1 MRRIWMLVPCLILS
15 SYAATQDQKSEPKI
29 SDEPLTAD
37 QIAVYRAVLRDYL
50 KDSDGSLN
58 LANVTEP
65 LDQSNKSCFEA
76 SRMEITDASALVIHR
91 LGSSLVAN
99 TKIVLVDSDLQ
110 QSTIKEND
118 PQNLIKRAIDDGEKF
133 TDEQLDQ
140 SLKKAFQNGLFTLT
154 EIIFDRRGR
163 RAVVGYSFVCGMLC
177 GHGNTLVLKK
187 DGKDWKVSKRCGGW
201 IS

>member
-1 MRRIWMLVPCLILS
+1 MRRHWMLVPCLILL
-15 SYAATQDQKSEPKI
+15 SYAAAQDQTSETKI

-58 LANVTEP
+58 LANITEP
-65 LDQSNKSCFEA
+65 LDQSNKSCFEPSGMGITKGSA
-76 SRMEITDASALVIHR
+76 SVIHR
-91 LGSSLVAN
+91 LGASLVAN
-99 TKIVLVDSDLQ
+99 TKIVLVDSNLQ
-110 QSTIKEND
+110 QSTIKEHD

-140 SLKKAFQNGLFTLT
+140 SLKQAFHNGLFTLT

-177 GHGNTLVLKK
+177 GHGNTVVLKK
-187 DGKDWKVSKRCGGW
+187 HGKDWRVSKSCGGW
-201 IS
+201 VS